1 MTNEEIIQLIMKT
14 ITTSA
19 GGNMNQQQ
27 LDEFILEG
35 VKSSDFLSEIRIET
49 GIQKSL
55 KLDRL
60 GVNPRMLRP
69 GVEATA
75 PTAGDNISP
84 AYRELTPKEVIAYE
98 SLSYSFLRQALGG
111 AADFNPDVKTKV
123 EEQIQALLQAQYL
136 ADIVD
141 LFFNGDTGSGTAFL
155 TCLDGL
161 LVKAAADSE
170 VHTDNYS
177 ANSKLYDVFTA
188 MLNALPEQYQQDPAN
203 LRFYVSKKTKRRY
216 KTEESLR
223 ETLKGD
229 SLRFASMPVFCED
242 VLVKDVFAVPD
253 GKIILTLP
261 KNLSVGWGTEM
272 LVERDKDIKKRV
284 VDLVMT
290 STVDVNHVI
299 GDALVLFTEV

>member
-1 MTNEEIIQLIMKT
+1 MTNEQIIELILKT
-14 ITTSA
+14 ITSST

-35 VKSSDFLSEIRIET
+35 VKSSSFLSEIRVET

-75 PTAGDNISP
+75 PTAGDNVVP
-84 AYRELTPKEVIAYE
+84 AYRELIPAEVVAYE

-123 EEQIQALLQAQYL
+123 EMQIQQLLQAQYM

-141 LFFNGDTGSGTAFL
+141 LFFNGDTGSGTDFL
-155 TCLDGL
+155 TCIDGFL
-161 LVKAAADSE
+161 KKAAADGTVHADSYSE
-170 VHTDNYS
+170 
-177 ANSKLYDVFTA
+177 ASKLYDVFVA
-188 MLNALPEQYQQDPAN
+188 MLNALPEQYQQDPAD
-203 LRFYVSKKTKRRY
+203 LRFYVSKKNKRRY
-216 KTEESLR
+216 KTEEALR

-229 SLRFASMPVFCED
+229 ELRFANIPVYCED
-242 VLVKDVFAVPD
+242 VLIRDVFAIPD
-253 GKIILTLP
+253 DKIILTLP
-261 KNLSVGWGTEM
+261 KNLAVGWGTEM
-272 LVERDKDIKKRV
+272 LIERDKDIKKRV
-284 VDLVMT
+284 IDLVMT
-290 STVDVNHVI
+290 SSVAANYVI
-299 GDALVLFTEV
+299 GDAVVVFTQS